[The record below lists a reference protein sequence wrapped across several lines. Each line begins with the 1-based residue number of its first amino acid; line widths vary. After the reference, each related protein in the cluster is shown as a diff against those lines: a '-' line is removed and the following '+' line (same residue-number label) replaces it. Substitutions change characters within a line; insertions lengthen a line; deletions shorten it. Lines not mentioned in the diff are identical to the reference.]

1 VCNPAWIVENGDS
14 GIASLFNQYRA
25 FGRSIGPKNLAI
37 WFWKK
42 PSSTPTVDNTDIE
55 RSSEYCEKYKLLPS
69 ESPHVLATTSYPD
82 DPNPG
87 DYIVVKLN
95 GLAAQDGALVLNK
108 LADQLLVTG
117 LNQSGLDAS
126 DGWQRLLAALRS
138 AITATECYFNKASIS
153 FKTGA
158 VNVELGHSTDNPHC

>member
-1 VCNPAWIVENGDS
+1 
-14 GIASLFNQYRA
+14 
-25 FGRSIGPKNLAI
+25 
-37 WFWKK
+37 
-42 PSSTPTVDNTDIE
+42 
-55 RSSEYCEKYKLLPS
+55 
-69 ESPHVLATTSYPD
+69 VLATTSYPD

-117 LNQSGLDAS
+117 LNQSGLDAT

-138 AITATECYFNKASIS
+138 AITTTACYFNKASIS

-158 VNVELGHSTDNPHC
+158 VDVELGHSTDNPHC